1 MSYNGSGTFNIN
13 TTGQPVVA
21 GTIISSAAFNA
32 LTADL
37 ATGLTTALTKDG
49 QTTTTARILFA
60 QGINSTLV
68 TDASSTST
76 GSIFTAGGVGIAK
89 KLYVGTDAN
98 IAGTLGVT
106 GVATF
111 SAAPIY
117 SSLTASSAVATD
129 ASKALISVANTG
141 TGSNV
146 LATGPTIAS
155 ANLTTALTLA
165 GAAGTNGQVLTSS
178 GSGLPTW
185 ATVSAV
191 ASVVRSPRTSNTIL
205 SASDQG
211 NLIEATANSYTQTIT
226 AAATL
231 GSGWWCYVS
240 NAGTGFI
247 TIDPNASETI
257 TVNTIAQ
264 TTWILWPNEMGIL
277 VCNGSNFFYYVL
289 HKGEITQTVSS
300 AVASVSFAT
309 GLAYRRR
316 MSLSVDN
323 AGYATGSAN
332 IVRLEINSLPA
343 GSSNFTGGFL
353 RTQGSTFGGNSG
365 TNMSLSGGFGPLAT
379 PTANDALFANIQINA
394 GSAGVFASGI
404 SRLINASSG
413 SVSTTTM
420 GAWDDLTES
429 TISTI
434 SIYQTT
440 YNTVSGTFTLRE
452 L

>member
-1 MSYNGSGTFNIN
+1 MSSIVIAGDTSGSVTLQAPATAGTTVLTLPSTSGTL
-13 TTGQPVVA
+13 VV
-21 GTIISSAAFNA
+21 G
-32 LTADL
+32 
-37 ATGLTTALTKDG
+37 
-49 QTTTTARILFA
+49 
-60 QGINSTLV
+60 
-68 TDASSTST
+68 SST
-76 GSIFTAGGVGIAK
+76 
-89 KLYVGTDAN
+89 
-98 IAGTLGVT
+98 
-106 GVATF
+106 
-111 SAAPIY
+111 
-117 SSLTASSAVATD
+117 
-129 ASKALISVANTG
+129 
-141 TGSNV
+141 
-146 LATGPTIAS
+146 
-155 ANLTTALTLA
+155 
-165 GAAGTNGQVLTSS
+165 
-178 GSGLPTW
+178 
-185 ATVSAV
+185 
-191 ASVVRSPRTSNTIL
+191 VVRSPRTSNTIL

-211 NLIEATANSYTQTIT
+211 TLIEATANSYTQTIT

-257 TVNTIAQ
+257 TVNTVAQ

-300 AVASVSFAT
+300 PVASVSFAT

-323 AGYATGSAN
+323 AGYDTGSAN
-332 IVRLEINSLPA
+332 SVKLEINSLSP
-343 GSSNFTGGFL
+343 GSSNATGGFV

-365 TNMSLSGGFGPLAT
+365 TSMSLSGGFGPLAT
-379 PTANDALFANIQINA
+379 PTPNDAIFANIQINA
-394 GSAGVFASGI
+394 GSAGVFASGN
-404 SRLINASSG
+404 SRLVNAASG
-413 SVSTTTM
+413 SVASATM

-434 SIYQTT
+434 SILQTT

>member
-21 GTIISSAAFNA
+21 GTIISSASFNA

-49 QTTTTARILFA
+49 QTTATARIPFA
-60 QGINSTLV
+60 QGITSTLV
-68 TDASSTST
+68 TDASSTTT
-76 GSIFTAGGVGIAK
+76 GSIITAGGVGIAK

-98 IAGTLGVT
+98 IAGTITYGGVTLTNGVT
-106 GVATF
+106 G
-111 SAAPIY
+111 
-117 SSLTASSAVATD
+117 
-129 ASKALISVANTG
+129 TG
-141 TGSNV
+141 KMV
-146 LATGPTIAS
+146 LDTSPTIVTPTLQS
-155 ANLTTALTLA
+155 ANLTTALTLN
-165 GAAGTNGQVLTSS
+165 GAAGTNGQVLTSA
-178 GSGLPTW
+178 GSGLPSWT
-185 ATVSAV
+185 TISAV

-205 SASDQG
+205 GTSDQG

-231 GSGWWCYVS
+231 GSGWFCYVS

-257 TVNTIAQ
+257 TVNRIAQ
-264 TTWILWPNEMGIL
+264 TSWILWPNEMGIL

-300 AVASVSFAT
+300 PVASVSFAT

-316 MSLSVDN
+316 MSLSIDN
-323 AGYATGSAN
+323 LGYATGSAN
-332 IVRLEINSLPA
+332 PVLLKINTANP
-343 GSSNFTGGFL
+343 GSSSFTGGYL
-353 RTQGSTFGGNSG
+353 RTVSSTFGGASA
-365 TNMSLSGGFGPLAT
+365 TTMSLSGGFGPLET
-379 PTANDALFANIQINA
+379 PSANDALFANILINA
-394 GSAGVFASGI
+394 GPAGVFASGN
-404 SRLINASSG
+404 SRLINTSSE
-413 SVSTTTM
+413 SVAVTTM

-429 TISTI
+429 TISAI
-434 SIYQTT
+434 SISQAT